1 MHDCQ
6 SDISQCYNTMGTFE
20 CECNDGYSG
29 NGKICS
35 DIDECEGG
43 DHFCHINADC
53 FNQPG
58 TYGQGFKTIPYDS
71 RLYESYHFLEF
82 NKSCICKTGYKG
94 DGNVCLDVNECDLDF
109 ENDPMFAPVTK
120 CHEAA
125 TCYNTDGT
133 FTCNCVPGW
142 DGDGVFCNDHDEC
155 FEGSHN
161 CHLGWNLK
169 ISHQ

>member
-1 MHDCQ
+1 MR
-6 SDISQCYNTMGTFE
+6 IVLINLEPMGR
-20 CECNDGYSG
+20 
-29 NGKICS
+29 
-35 DIDECEGG
+35 
-43 DHFCHINADC
+43 
-53 FNQPG
+53 
-58 TYGQGFKTIPYDS
+58 DS
-71 RLYESYHFLEF
+71 KLFIIYESYHFLEF

-142 DGDGVFCNDHDEC
+142 DGDGVFCNDYDEC